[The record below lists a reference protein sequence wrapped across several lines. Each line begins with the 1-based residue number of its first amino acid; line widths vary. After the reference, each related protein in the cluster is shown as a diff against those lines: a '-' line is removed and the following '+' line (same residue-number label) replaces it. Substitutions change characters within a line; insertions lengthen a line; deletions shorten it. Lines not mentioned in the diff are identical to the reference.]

1 MHRGKVVYSSS
12 GMNLLFQ
19 RDEAI
24 RLSEEKKKE
33 TVVLELTQ
41 KHQEHLNKEIEIVR
55 REMRELTLAH
65 QKEIQRLEEAS
76 GNKINLIAKNME
88 EEKILFSKE
97 KESMQKEY
105 DLLNEKFKNISNN
118 NNSDKK

>member
-1 MHRGKVVYSSS
+1 
-12 GMNLLFQ
+12 MNLLFQ

-76 GNKINLIAKNME
+76 ENKINLIAKNME

-105 DLLNEKFKNISNN
+105 DLLNEKFKNISIN